1 MLIYLCQVKDAN
13 QKGMNNMN
21 SMDNANKEA
30 LVAKVI
36 EVMGEATIGF
46 DFDDFFEMGEK
57 LNCKVSSGATRR
69 VFIFPKLGVVIKF
82 PDESTDYCEQEVR
95 FYESAKA
102 YGVERLLLPIEKV
115 GVTKGGIPLYIQPI
129 YKFTIAEMG
138 YRQQERVANR
148 FRKTRKVATV
158 GAVSRGC
165 YYVPN
170 RDWVARAIQI
180 YGKKFMRSFEEWTN
194 TNHVND
200 LHSQNIGYIGNFR
213 PVLIDYAGY
222 NNWW

>member
-1 MLIYLCQVKDAN
+1 
-13 QKGMNNMN
+13 MN

-46 DFDDFFEMGEK
+46 NSDDFFEMGKK

-82 PDESTDYCEQEVR
+82 PDDGHNYCEQEVAY
-95 FYESAKA
+95 YESAKK
-102 YGVERLLLPIEKV
+102 YRVEKILLPIEKV

-129 YKFTIAEMG
+129 YKTTVDEMS
-138 YRQQERVANR
+138 YKNHD
-148 FRKTRKVATV
+148 KVAKRFQKTQKFATV
-158 GAVSRGC
+158 RAVRQGC
-165 YYVPN
+165 YYSPN
-170 RDWVARAIQI
+170 RDWLARAIQI
-180 YGKKFMRSFEEWTN
+180 YGKKFMRSFEAWTN
-194 TNHVND
+194 AHRVND
-200 LHSQNIGYIGNFR
+200 LHGQNIGYIGNYR
-213 PVLIDYAGY
+213 PVLIDYAGF

>member
-1 MLIYLCQVKDAN
+1 
-13 QKGMNNMN
+13 MNNMN
-21 SMDNANKEA
+21 EADRQA
-30 LVAKVI
+30 LVARVI
-36 EVMGEATIGF
+36 EVMGDARVGF
-46 DFDDFFEMGEK
+46 ICNRFTEMGAK
-57 LNCKVSSGATRR
+57 LKCKTSSGATRR

-82 PDESTDYCEQEVR
+82 PDESNDYCEQEVR

-115 GVTKGGIPLYIQPI
+115 GVTKGGNPLYIQPI
-129 YKFTIAEMG
+129 YKFTIAEMD
-138 YRQQERVANR
+138 YAKQEAVAKR

-158 GAVSRGC
+158 RAVGCGC
-165 YYVPN
+165 YYSPHK
-170 RDWVARAIQI
+170 DWLARAIQL

-222 NNWW
+222 GNWW

>member
-1 MLIYLCQVKDAN
+1 MNGAN
-13 QKGMNNMN
+13 R
-21 SMDNANKEA
+21 EA

-36 EVMGEATIGF
+36 EAMGDAHVGF
-46 DFDDFFEMGEK
+46 DSKRFSEMGKK
-57 LNCKVSSGATRR
+57 LKCKISSGATRR

-82 PDESTDYCEQEVR
+82 PDESYDYCEQEVR
-95 FYESAKA
+95 FYESAKT

-138 YRQQERVANR
+138 YNQQEAVAKR

-158 GAVSRGC
+158 RAVSRGC
-165 YYVPN
+165 YHAPN
-170 RDWVARAIQI
+170 GDWVARAIQL
-180 YGKKFMRSFEEWTN
+180 YGKKFMRSFEAWTK
-194 TNHVND
+194 THRVND
-200 LHSQNIGYIGNFR
+200 LHSQNIGYIGNLR

-222 NNWW
+222 NNW

>member
-1 MLIYLCQVKDAN
+1 VKDTN

-21 SMDNANKEA
+21 DADRQA
-30 LVAKVI
+30 LVARVI
-36 EVMGEATIGF
+36 EVMGDARVGF
-46 DFDDFFEMGEK
+46 SCNRFSEMGAK
-57 LNCKVSSGATRR
+57 LKCKTSSGATRR

-138 YRQQERVANR
+138 CRQQEMVANR

-158 GAVSRGC
+158 RAVSHGC
-165 YYVPN
+165 YYAPN
-170 RDWVARAIQI
+170 KDWMARAIQL